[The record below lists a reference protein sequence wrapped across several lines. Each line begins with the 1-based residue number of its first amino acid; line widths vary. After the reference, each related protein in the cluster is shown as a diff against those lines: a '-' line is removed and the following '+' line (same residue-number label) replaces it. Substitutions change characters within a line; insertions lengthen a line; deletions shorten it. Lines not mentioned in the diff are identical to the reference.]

1 MMEKYEELDL
11 KVIFFNEDDIITT
24 SERPDDEGQSF
35 PA

>member
-11 KVIFFNEDDIITT
+11 KVIFFNEDDIIMT
-24 SERPDDEGQSF
+24 SEYPDEGQSF